1 METVMQLLEAKG
13 RDIWSI
19 APNAPVIDA
28 LKLMAEKE
36 IGSLLALE
44 DGKLVGI
51 VSERDYARKVVL
63 EGKSSK
69 DTPTRDIMTTPV
81 VYVRPDQ
88 RLEACMALMT
98 EKRTRHLP
106 VLDGEKVI
114 GIVSIG
120 DLLKSII
127 SEQRFI
133 IEQLENYIKS

>member
-13 RDIWSI
+13 RDVWSI

-51 VSERDYARKVVL
+51 VSERDYARKVIL

-88 RLEACMALMT
+88 RLDACMALMT